1 MSRIEF
7 ERKVYTYIK
16 DNHMID
22 SGDVVVLG
30 LSGGADSVCLFRILI
45 KLFGEYRDEGK
56 ELSLKV
62 VHVNHMIRET
72 ANRDEEFVR
81 RLCETNNIELT
92 VYKKDVLTLARENHL
107 STEEA
112 GRKVRYE
119 AFYETGKKSLG
130 KVVVAVA
137 HNLND
142 NSETILFNMFRG
154 SALKGIAGIEP
165 VNETSQGVKI
175 IRPLLKVTREEIE
188 EYLEEIGQDF
198 VTDETN
204 FSDEYTRN
212 IIRNNILPLA
222 KDKVNK
228 RVVENVTYAGDFVA
242 KAYEYIRKEVDVWYK
257 EIVIKEENKV
267 YIDKDKFMGLD
278 EIIQDEIIKE
288 AMANVCGQ
296 AKDLTQA
303 HIKSVREIFQGVGN
317 KEISLPYKMV
327 ARQVYDKLCIE
338 QVWDK
343 NNESEKES
351 GCKKTCQ
358 LKGEVVVSK
367 KDLEEKR
374 KCEVEFGG
382 EKYGFTLFDLENIS
396 EIDKSYI
403 KNLINEKN
411 NYTKCFDYGKILGS
425 LVLRT
430 HKEGDYITFSKDGGQ
445 KKLGRFFIDNKIPA
459 RERENL
465 TLLTCDKEIIWIVPI
480 RTGCSAYVD
489 ESTKRVL
496 VVSRF

>member
-7 ERKVYTYIK
+7 EKKVYTYIK
-16 DNHMID
+16 DNCMIGL
-22 SGDVVVLG
+22 GDVVVLG

-45 KLFGEYRDEGK
+45 RLLGEYRNEGK
-56 ELSLKV
+56 EFLLKA

-81 RLCETNNIELT
+81 RLCEENNIELT
-92 VYKKDVLTLARENHL
+92 VYKKDVLTLAKDNHL

-112 GRKVRYE
+112 GRKIRYE

-130 KVVVAVA
+130 NLVVAVA

-154 SALKGIAGIEP
+154 SALKGIAGMEA
-165 VNETSQGVKI
+165 VSKTSQDVKI
-175 IRPLLKVTREEIE
+175 IRPLLRVTRKEIE
-188 EYLEEIGQDF
+188 EYLKEIGQDF

-212 IIRNNILPLA
+212 VIRNDILPLA
-222 KDKVNK
+222 KDKINK
-228 RVVENVTYAGDFVA
+228 RTVENITCAGDFVA
-242 KAYEYIRKEVDVWYK
+242 KAYEYIKREVGARYK
-257 EIVIKEENKV
+257 EIVLKEDDKL
-267 YIDKDKFMGLD
+267 YIDKERFLELD

-288 AMANVCGQ
+288 AMINVCGQ
-296 AKDLTQA
+296 AKDITQS
-303 HIKSVREIFQGVGN
+303 HIKSVRDIFQGTGN

-327 ARQVYDKLCIE
+327 ASQIYDKLCIE
-338 QVWDK
+338 QTGDK
-343 NNESEKES
+343 NKGDEKRRFS
-351 GCKKTCQ
+351 GETYHVKTE
-358 LKGEVVVSK
+358 LMIPREE
-367 KDLEEKR
+367 LEENR

-382 EKYGFTLFDLENIS
+382 EKYSLTLYDLENIS

-403 KNLINEKN
+403 KKLINEKN

-430 HKEGDYITFSKDGGQ
+430 HREGDYITFSKNGGQ
-445 KKLGRFFIDNKIPA
+445 KKLGRFFIDNKIPLL
-459 RERENL
+459 ERENL
-465 TLLTCDKEIIWIVPI
+465 TLLACDKEIIWIVPV

-496 VVSRF
+496 VVSRY